1 MLSLDQIDVLN
12 STNSDNCSNPEES
25 TSTGNSVDH
34 AGIGDEWDSDLPG
47 GGEMELG
54 EMSGIRYDAR
64 EQLLSPEIQE
74 EASSHYGQ

>member
-1 MLSLDQIDVLN
+1 LLSLHQIDILN
-12 STNSDNCSNPEES
+12 STNTDNCSNLEES
-25 TSTGNSVDH
+25 SSTGNSVDH

-54 EMSGIRYDAR
+54 DMSGIRYDAR